1 MANVSRECIRDTI
14 LAKREC
20 GKTLNGF
27 ARQVYNIGIRNLRS
41 GQLSPYSEKRMRANR
56 YLDMQA
62 TKRSAPEVVVVV
74 RGGVVQEVRSTNP
87 YTRVYIADY
96 DLSKEFGLCD
106 AEERGIQSD
115 MSVVY

>member
-20 GKTLNGF
+20 GKILNGF

-96 DLSKEFGLCD
+96 DLGKEFGLCD
-106 AEERGIQSD
+106 TEERGIQSD